1 MHTGLNALHN
11 FSFLTFSASGST
23 RVSNGT
29 KLLFE
34 SKFKVMCCF
43 LVTIKKSSKI
53 WHFFTYFHL
62 YFGHFKKFLNIGWK
76 TAHGTLKFNFL
87 EGFCF
92 IWHPACPWERRA
104 KVVEWRLKLLVKLY
118 CLEWSWGPIS
128 PCTLCIND
136 AKNSIL
142 NPPGPPIYTSTTL
155 MSYAI
160 DFLNSYKA
168 SWPIIFEYLPNRSTT
183 AFCGKKNW
191 ILLTSR
197 SIWVQQCSVQF
208 KIHAY

>member
-1 MHTGLNALHN
+1 
-11 FSFLTFSASGST
+11 
-23 RVSNGT
+23 
-29 KLLFE
+29 
-34 SKFKVMCCF
+34 MCCF

-53 WHFFTYFHL
+53 WHFFTYFRL

-191 ILLTSR
+191 ILLTSKAGTFWHYPLPLLFPVKNELQAR
-197 SIWVQQCSVQF
+197 DRIM
-208 KIHAY
+208 